1 MDEPQG
7 LSMYSEVADWFHL
20 LTAPAGYADEARYIH
35 KALRRHVKGP
45 LDTLVELGS
54 GGGNTASHLKHDVR
68 LTLTDIAEPMLAL
81 SRDLNPEC
89 EHIAGDM
96 RTLRLDRTF
105 DAVLVHDAVM
115 YMTSAADLRAA
126 MATAAIHLRP
136 GGAAIFLP
144 DVVRETFEP
153 RTEHGG
159 HDGAG
164 RALRYLSWS
173 YDPDPQ
179 DDTFITDFT
188 MLLRED
194 PAAVQ
199 VRYDRHVEGL
209 FAEHEWLAMLD
220 EAGIPAVVE
229 QDPYGRRVFI
239 GTNGG

>member
-1 MDEPQG
+1 
-7 LSMYSEVADWFHL
+7 
-20 LTAPAGYADEARYIH
+20 
-35 KALRRHVKGP
+35 
-45 LDTLVELGS
+45 
-54 GGGNTASHLKHDVR
+54 
-68 LTLTDIAEPMLAL
+68 
-81 SRDLNPEC
+81 
-89 EHIAGDM
+89 
-96 RTLRLDRTF
+96 
-105 DAVLVHDAVM
+105 M

>member
-1 MDEPQG
+1 
-7 LSMYSEVADWFHL
+7 MYTEVADWFHL
-20 LTAPAGYADEARYIH
+20 MTSPDEYADEARFIH
-35 KALRRHVKGP
+35 EALRRHVEGK
-45 LDTLVELGS
+45 LETLLELGS
-54 GGGNTASHLKHDVR
+54 GGGNTASHLKRDLR
-68 LTLTDIAEPMLAL
+68 LTLTDAAEPMLAL
-81 SRDLNPEC
+81 SRGLNPEC
-89 EHIAGDM
+89 EHLAGDM
-96 RTLRLDRTF
+96 RTLRLERTF

-153 RTEHGG
+153 KTEHGG

-173 YDPDPQ
+173 YDPDPE

-194 PAAVQ
+194 PDSVRI
-199 VRYDRHVEGL
+199 RYDRHLEGL
-209 FAEHEWLAMLD
+209 FAEHDWLAMLA
-220 EAGIPAVVE
+220 EAGIPADVE

-239 GTNGG
+239 GRKSD